1 MVYSFIQQ
9 SLNSGFAHVQILLA
23 VFREISDG
31 DDLWQWSR
39 LEVRLYTYLRSSI
52 TRKQFIIIIIIIIFY
67 QRFILFYT
75 RCLFTIVYVELYGSF
90 YIFETSANF
99 KGLIIGLLSFCMM
112 IRIYFWSSR
121 FFLMRRMSLDFEWLW
136 AYDVSAGT
144 RT

>member
-112 IRIYFWSSR
+112 IRIYF
-121 FFLMRRMSLDFEWLW
+121 
-136 AYDVSAGT
+136 
-144 RT
+144 